1 MDMKHKLFG
10 IFGSDR
16 RDSGRFEVEGF
27 DPEKQTAIIRSSICT
42 GEKVACMREKE
53 TGKLHELALIRSE
66 EDLQHFCL
74 DYGVEKSAIRTIY

>member
-1 MDMKHKLFG
+1 M
-10 IFGSDR
+10 
-16 RDSGRFEVEGF
+16 
-27 DPEKQTAIIRSSICT
+27 IRASICT